1 MQQINIHEAKTHLSR
16 LLEVV
21 TGGEDVIIAKHG
33 KPVAILSAFVADNAP
48 RKLGGSWEGKV
59 KISKDFDKCDDEIA
73 EDFYTSPIFPEIQP
87 PEGQSK

>member
-21 TGGEDVIIAKHG
+21 TEGEDVIIAKHG
-33 KPVAILSAFVADNAP
+33 KPVAILSAFVEDNTP

-59 KISKDFDKCDDEIA
+59 KMYKNFDEADDEIV
-73 EDFYTSPIFPEIQP
+73 ESFYNSSLFPE
-87 PEGQSK
+87 K